1 MLSGP
6 YGQMDSN
13 SQTFIQ
19 YINYH
24 IYILFREKSKGKYSA
39 SQFST
44 LLHERFDVYI
54 AAPIFLKL
62 FSIQIQSIMDRN
74 CQNMFSC
81 LRHQL
86 HVLCSIFFLTISIC
100 FAFQK
105 AKKILSIDLKIQ
117 FALIYVRKLSTKN
130 LYTSI
135 SKYKIARYIK
145 ERLFYN
151 IQHRFSHHIQMSI
164 LLVQSN
170 FDYSICF
177 ENRHLYMTFIYINSF
192 KISMQI
198 SLQCTLFCTFSI
210 TSSETY
216 PEAAPHL

>member
-1 MLSGP
+1 M
-6 YGQMDSN
+6 
-13 SQTFIQ
+13 FC
-19 YINYH
+19 
-24 IYILFREKSKGKYSA
+24 A
-39 SQFST
+39 S
-44 LLHERFDVYI
+44 
-54 AAPIFLKL
+54 
-62 FSIQIQSIMDRN
+62 
-74 CQNMFSC
+74 
-81 LRHQL
+81 
-86 HVLCSIFFLTISIC
+86 FFLTISMC

-105 AKKILSIDLKIQ
+105 TKKILSIDLKIQ

-198 SLQCTLFCTFSI
+198 SLQSMLFRNLHSFFALFQSLLVGHIQRYALLC
-210 TSSETY
+210 EG
-216 PEAAPHL
+216 ALA